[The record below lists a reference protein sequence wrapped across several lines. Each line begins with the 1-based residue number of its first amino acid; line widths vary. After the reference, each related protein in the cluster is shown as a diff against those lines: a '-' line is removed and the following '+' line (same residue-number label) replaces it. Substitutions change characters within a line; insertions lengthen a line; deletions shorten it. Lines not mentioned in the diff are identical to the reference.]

1 MEENKRNLEET
12 GSELKDV
19 QKQME
24 AVDEKVNLAREGVGG
39 HRGLY
44 VI

>member
-1 MEENKRNLEET
+1 MEENKRKLEESE
-12 GSELKDV
+12 SELKDV

-39 HRGLY
+39 HGGLC